1 MWWNKYSIWFVVF
14 GIWDGGDDDDDD
26 GGDDA
31 DVNNDND
38 NANSMKISL
47 PF

>member
-1 MWWNKYSIWFVVF
+1 MWWNKYSIWFFVF

-26 GGDDA
+26 GGDDDD
-31 DVNNDND
+31 DVDDD
-38 NANSMKISL
+38 NANWMKSSL